1 MALRSLQLGRQPL
14 LQLMRFGVSSR
25 SSAAAESTAAAGPAA
40 LSKLDCRF
48 ASSATVKTA
57 EPLYGGQTLQQIR
70 ARVFGEHIGN
80 GLPSG
85 RKLLRKKL
93 MGANIASYYGNQ
105 DLERSDP
112 FLEDQKAA
120 QKKAKLDRLARRGK
134 GPPKKGE
141 GKRSKKRK

>member
-1 MALRSLQLGRQPL
+1 MRSLQLGKQPL
-14 LQLMRFGVSSR
+14 LQLLRLGVAQQSSL
-25 SSAAAESTAAAGPAA
+25 AAESTAAAGSVA
-40 LSKLDCRF
+40 LSGLRCRF
-48 ASSATVKTA
+48 ASSAAVKRE

-93 MGANIASYYGNQ
+93 MGAKIASYYGNH

-120 QKKAKLDRLARRGK
+120 GKKAKLDRLARRGK

-141 GKRSKKRK
+141 GKRSKRK

>member
-1 MALRSLQLGRQPL
+1 MSLRSLQLGRRPL
-14 LQLMRFGVSSR
+14 LQLLRFGASCQS
-25 SSAAAESTAAAGPAA
+25 STATEGTATAQPAA

-48 ASSATVKTA
+48 ASSAAVKSA

-93 MGANIASYYGNQ
+93 MGAKMASYYGNH

-120 QKKAKLDRLARRGK
+120 Q
-134 GPPKKGE
+134 
-141 GKRSKKRK
+141 

>member
-1 MALRSLQLGRQPL
+1 MSLRSLHLGRQPL
-14 LQLMRFGVSSR
+14 LQLLRFGFSQQS
-25 SSAAAESTAAAGPAA
+25 STAAECRAAAA
-40 LSKLDCRF
+40 LSKFDCRF
-48 ASSATVKTA
+48 ASSAAVKTP
-57 EPLYGGQTLQQIR
+57 ETLYGGQTLQQIR

-93 MGANIASYYGNQ
+93 MGAKIASYYGNH

-120 QKKAKLDRLARRGK
+120 Q
-134 GPPKKGE
+134 
-141 GKRSKKRK
+141 